1 MLYIYGRCK
10 KMTFRMGAESQ
21 HNVIKKVEMRGS
33 MDKGWTALTKEME
46 SELITDARK
55 NESRITTWRER
66 QIYLVDLAKKAL
78 VHKLGHYLPEDSEE
92 DKVKISDRFLAQ
104 YYNCRFTSEKE
115 ISADMLQRTRDVLRE
130 YREYP
135 RSEER
140 MRDRG
145 RSLHFDVANSLAEM
159 ADIALVP
166 LWDDMEVEHKES
178 SLDDLLARLLV
189 EIQMIAEDTHEYLDE
204 KGNPIERTGLFF
216 KIFFHLNE
224 YVGKLTNAELDN
236 MNDEKIIQLTT
247 DLQVM
252 MIHLNEMQKKLKET
266 TEETTESGF
275 LMKFESGR
283 NSEGEGQMWLELKGD
298 TEPGAQMRFEPRTSE
313 NQNNPASNQQRK
325 PSGQENRMSKYLLKS
340 MLITLDLAF
349 TKVVIESCLRG
360 LPYNSNFR
368 KESELRER
376 LQKRIGLYCRRIS
389 KENDD

>member
-1 MLYIYGRCK
+1 MDTSVWHDKSLEAVKGRGLFK
-10 KMTFRMGAESQ
+10 IDTAEFFAIQ
-21 HNVIKKVEMRGS
+21 KV
-33 MDKGWTALTKEME
+33 
-46 SELITDARK
+46 
-55 NESRITTWRER
+55 
-66 QIYLVDLAKKAL
+66 
-78 VHKLGHYLPEDSEE
+78 
-92 DKVKISDRFLAQ
+92 
-104 YYNCRFTSEKE
+104 
-115 ISADMLQRTRDVLRE
+115 DVLGSSMIDKQFSTLDKWCQII
-130 YREYP
+130 YCGDIDMSDCYFVD
-135 RSEER
+135 ER
-140 MRDRG
+140 
-145 RSLHFDVANSLAEM
+145 
-159 ADIALVP
+159 
-166 LWDDMEVEHKES
+166 
-178 SLDDLLARLLV
+178 
-189 EIQMIAEDTHEYLDE
+189 IAEDTHEYLDE

-252 MIHLNEMQKKLKET
+252 MIHLNKMQKKLKET

-283 NSEGEGQMWLELKGD
+283 NSEGEGQMRLELKGD

-368 KESELRER
+368 KASELRER
-376 LQKRIGLYCRRIS
+376 LLQGNRQ
-389 KENDD
+389 EE

>member
-1 MLYIYGRCK
+1 
-10 KMTFRMGAESQ
+10 
-21 HNVIKKVEMRGS
+21 

-46 SELITDARK
+46 SELIADAKK
-55 NESRITTWRER
+55 NESRLTTWRER

-78 VHKLGHYLPEDSEE
+78 VHKLGRYLPEDREE

-104 YYNCRFTSEKE
+104 YYNCRFISEKE

-130 YREYP
+130 YRECP
-135 RSEER
+135 TSEER

-159 ADIALVP
+159 ADVALVP
-166 LWDDMEVEHKES
+166 LWEDMEVERKES

-224 YVGKLTNAELDN
+224 YIGKLTNAELDSLS
-236 MNDEKIIQLTT
+236 DEKIIQLTA

-252 MIHLNEMQKKLKET
+252 MIHLNELQKKLKGT

-275 LMKFESGR
+275 LMKLEAGS
-283 NSEGEGQMWLELKGD
+283 SVGEGQMWLELKGD
-298 TEPGAQMRFEPRTSE
+298 KEPGTQMWLEPRTPE
-313 NQNNPASNQQRK
+313 NKNNRTDNQQRRTV
-325 PSGQENRMSKYLLKS
+325 SQEDRMSNYLLNS

-349 TKVVIESCLRG
+349 TKVVTESCLRG

-368 KESELRER
+368 KESESRER
-376 LQKRIGLYCRRIS
+376 LQKRMGSYCRRIS